1 MSVLQKLTEGVQHR
15 DMQAEGA
22 ALLNKWEATG
32 LLEGLNDGHQKQGMA
47 VLLENQAKE
56 LLREASSMAA
66 GDVEGFAAVA
76 FPIVRRVFGGLI
88 AQDLISV
95 QPMSLPSGL
104 IFFLDF
110 THEDGRGTMAQGES
124 LYGGGVV
131 GRQIVDGVAA
141 NFQETGFYGLG
152 TGRAAAITVSA
163 LAGAGTMNNK
173 MTTRATTDAVDRDNE
188 DFDPDIEGKERI
200 VLRSLALAANAVQ
213 IDPGVPQASLPV
225 PANTSATDRTQ
236 DVCRAINLTNGRI
249 AYLFHAS
256 AGATNGT
263 AGPSVAADDLEAIV
277 LKPARRL
284 AKFTTATS
292 ATTGLKEVTGYDRFV
307 YEELSSGVFAQSVD
321 VEATAAQLGATS
333 AAGTQASLDEVD
345 AELAARQIQA
355 VIDNTTLPVAGT
367 RQAAVTLTSANV
379 ESLFDGGDDTMRIQ
393 GPSRDQLGTGTGLG
407 AIAGAD
413 TWALEEPKPGTGN
426 AGSEVGKDSI
436 AEIDIKVD
444 SVAVTAQTKKLKAK
458 WSPELGQD
466 LNAYH
471 NLDAEVELTGILSEQ
486 IALEIDRELLGELVR
501 GATAGTRYWSRAPGL
516 FVDSNGQPLGA
527 TSAAP
532 DFTGTVSE
540 WYETLIETI
549 NDVSAQIHR
558 KTLRG
563 GANFVVCS
571 PEVANILE
579 FTSGFRASVTADQDR
594 GTIGAVRAGS
604 LSKKFDV
611 YVDPYFLRN
620 VILVG
625 RKGSSFLES
634 GYVYA
639 PYVPLQVTPTIFG
652 TEDFVPRKGVM
663 TRYAKKMV
671 RPDMYGLVICR
682 GLLGEEMPN

>member
-1 MSVLQKLTEGVQHR
+1 MSVLQRLTEGVQSR
-15 DMQAEGA
+15 DLRAEGA

-32 LLEGLNDGHQKQGMA
+32 LLEGLDNENQRQGMA

-88 AQDLISV
+88 ANDLISV

-110 THEDGRGTMAQGES
+110 THSSDRFGQQGQS

-131 GRQIVDGVAA
+131 GRGIVDGVDDIA
-141 NFQETGFYGLG
+141 ETGFYGLTSG
-152 TGRAAAITVSA
+152 YAQATGSIVVETPTVSA
-163 LAGAGTMNNK
+163 
-173 MTTRATTDAVDRDNE
+173 V
-188 DFDPDIEGKERI
+188 
-200 VLRSLALAANAVQ
+200 SAANASNNTSYDYDPDLGSNPLIHVNIAAGDVDSAALAQ
-213 IDPGVPQASLPV
+213 MDPGQARALSLVAQADLLGDAANVHDDSAIFIDPDNGDVLIFAVHNDQAGGVFGV
-225 PANTSATDRTQ
+225 E
-236 DVCRAINLTNGRI
+236 LTEDHLGMAR
-249 AYLFHAS
+249 
-256 AGATNGT
+256 
-263 AGPSVAADDLEAIV
+263 
-277 LKPARRL
+277 LKPVRRL
-284 AKFTTATS
+284 TQVTTSTAS
-292 ATTGLKEVTGYDRFV
+292 SGLKEVSAVPRLVF
-307 YEELSSGVFAQSVD
+307 ELIEVRDLDATAIP
-321 VEATAAQLGATS
+321 ATAAAANAASVLGVAATMTTTIAEAVAADLQAGNLTLQLPLRDTLVASQNALGGIAGAAPWGLEEPTP
-333 AAGTQASLDEVD
+333 AGGS
-345 AELAARQIQA
+345 
-355 VIDNTTLPVAGT
+355 
-367 RQAAVTLTSANV
+367 
-379 ESLFDGGDDTMRIQ
+379 DGGDKASGGGQTQ
-393 GPSRDQLGTGTGLG
+393 
-407 AIAGAD
+407 
-413 TWALEEPKPGTGN
+413 
-426 AGSEVGKDSI
+426 SI

-486 IALEIDRELLGELVR
+486 IALEIDREILGELVD
-501 GATAGTRYWSRAPGL
+501 GAKAGTRYWSRAPGL
-516 FVDSNGQPLGA
+516 FVNSAGVEQGA
-527 TSAAP
+527 ASAAP

-620 VILVG
+620 VLLVG

-634 GYVYA
+634 GFVYA

-671 RPDMYGLVICR
+671 RPDMYGLVIVR
-682 GLLGEEMPN
+682 GLLGEEGSS